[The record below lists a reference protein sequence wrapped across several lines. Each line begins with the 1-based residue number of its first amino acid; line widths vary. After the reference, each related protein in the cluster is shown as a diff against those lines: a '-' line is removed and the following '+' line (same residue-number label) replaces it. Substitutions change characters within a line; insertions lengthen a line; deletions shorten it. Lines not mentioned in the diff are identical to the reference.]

1 MALKQALEGLSI
13 GSKIS
18 SLLHWCFVESK
29 LLEDQENKDEIEIHF
44 LSKTVV

>member
-18 SLLHWCFVESK
+18 SLLHWVFVESK

-44 LSKTVV
+44 LSKTIV